1 MKNVI
6 AISACLKRCSVA
18 ISYKNQFFQV
28 TEYVDAATNLALLLQ
43 NLIRK
48 NDISIKEIEGVITAS
63 GPGSFTG
70 IRTAQ
75 SLAKA
80 LAMTLRIPS
89 ASISYFDVIDYI
101 AAEKSS
107 NRSIIIKSE
116 KNQAYFKKIQNGY
129 EEIGVSSYE
138 QLIKKTEEC
147 DFLIGE
153 NIPEIHQLINNSTI
167 IYKEIADFRNAKYLL
182 NFSEQINKN
191 SKIIP
196 LYINA
201 AVKLSI

>member
-1 MKNVI
+1 M
-6 AISACLKRCSVA
+6 S
-18 ISYKNQFFQV
+18 
-28 TEYVDAATNLALLLQ
+28 
-43 NLIRK
+43 
-48 NDISIKEIEGVITAS
+48 
-63 GPGSFTG
+63 
-70 IRTAQ
+70 
-75 SLAKA
+75 
-80 LAMTLRIPS
+80 LRIPS
-89 ASISYFDVIDYI
+89 ASINYFDVIDYI
-101 AAEKSS
+101 AEEKKN
-107 NRSIIIKSE
+107 NRLIIIKSK

-129 EEIGVSSYE
+129 EENGVSSYE

-153 NIPEIHQLINNSTI
+153 NIPEIYQLINSSRI

-201 AVKLSI
+201 AMQASI

>member
-6 AISACLKRCSVA
+6 AITACLKRCSIA
-18 ISYKNQFFQV
+18 ISYQNQIFQIN
-28 TEYVDAATNLALLLQ
+28 EYVDAATNLAFLLQ
-43 NLIRK
+43 NLIKK
-48 NDISIKEIEGVITAS
+48 NAIEIKKIEGIITAS

-80 LAMTLRIPS
+80 IAMILPIPS
-89 ASISYFDVIDYI
+89 ASISYFDVIDHI
-101 AAEKSS
+101 AAEKN
-107 NRSIIIKSE
+107 NRLIIIRSE
-116 KNQAYFKKIQNGY
+116 KNQTYFKKIKNGQ

-138 QLIKKTEEC
+138 NVIKKADGC
-147 DFLIGE
+147 DILFGE

-167 IYKEIADFRNAKYLL
+167 TYKEIADFRNAKHLL
-182 NFSEQINKN
+182 NFSEEINAN
-191 SKIIP
+191 SKITP

-201 AVKLSI
+201 ST

>member
-6 AISACLKRCSVA
+6 AITACLKRCSIA
-18 ISYKNQFFQV
+18 ISYQNQIFQIN
-28 TEYVDAATNLALLLQ
+28 EYVDAATNLAFLLQ
-43 NLIRK
+43 NLIKK
-48 NDISIKEIEGVITAS
+48 NAIEIKKIEGIITAS

-80 LAMTLRIPS
+80 IAMTLKIPS
-89 ASISYFDVIDYI
+89 ASISYFNVIDHI
-101 AAEKSS
+101 AAEKN
-107 NRSIIIKSE
+107 NRLIIIRSE
-116 KNQAYFKKIQNGY
+116 KNQTYFQKIKNGQ
-129 EEIGVSSYE
+129 EEIGVTAYE
-138 QLIKKTEEC
+138 NVIKKVDGC
-147 DFLIGE
+147 DILVGE

-167 IYKEIADFRNAKYLL
+167 TYKEIADFRNAKHLL
-182 NFSEQINKN
+182 NFSEEINAN

-201 AVKLSI
+201 SA